1 MKISTMLRL
10 NPDPSVY
17 DGLLHRIVESDRTI
31 EARKRLKR
39 LKDMGFDEVLLISH
53 SYAIEDIERAR
64 DLV

>member
-31 EARKRLKR
+31 
-39 LKDMGFDEVLLISH
+39 
-53 SYAIEDIERAR
+53 
-64 DLV
+64 